1 MIGAVSASVK
11 PGRCAQFG
19 EPPRTARPTSVAA
32 GEALA
37 SDSGVAP
44 AALDTYGVELILSVF
59 AAFALIGL
67 IAWIPFQRAA
77 SRQRALIRLL
87 EGADE
92 MERLLHRTRERM
104 SAMQAVV
111 GRVPADIG
119 AVARASLDAD
129 QRVQQALRDLLEHR
143 LWISRH
149 GATASLQELKQ
160 AEAALQRAR
169 ATIASQLERLE
180 SAGAEL
186 DDATQAV
193 IEQAAREPASLR
205 RAPD

>member
-1 MIGAVSASVK
+1 MIGGAWASVK
-11 PGRCAQFG
+11 PGRRAQFV
-19 EPPRTARPTSVAA
+19 EPPRDAGPACVAA

-37 SDSGVAP
+37 SDSDACP
-44 AALDTYGVELILSVF
+44 AALDTYGVELILALF
-59 AAFALIGL
+59 AAFALIGVV
-67 IAWIPFQRAA
+67 AWIPFQRAA

-180 SAGAEL
+180 TAGAEL
-186 DDATQAV
+186 DDATQTV
-193 IEQAAREPASLR
+193 IEQAAREPAALR
-205 RAPD
+205 RTPD

>member
-1 MIGAVSASVK
+1 MEVIL
-11 PGRCAQFG
+11 P
-19 EPPRTARPTSVAA
+19 
-32 GEALA
+32 
-37 SDSGVAP
+37 
-44 AALDTYGVELILSVF
+44 LI

-67 IAWIPFQRAA
+67 IAWVPFQRAA

-87 EGADE
+87 EGADALE
-92 MERLLHRTRERM
+92 KLLHRTRDRM
-104 SAMQAVV
+104 SAMQGVV
-111 GRVPADIG
+111 ERVPADIG

-149 GATASLQELKQ
+149 GATATLAELKN
-160 AEAALQRAR
+160 AEAAMGRAH
-169 ATIASQLERLE
+169 ASIEAQLARLE

-193 IEQAAREPASLR
+193 IEQAAREPAALR
-205 RAPD
+205 RNAG

>member
-1 MIGAVSASVK
+1 MGA
-11 PGRCAQFG
+11 P
-19 EPPRTARPTSVAA
+19 TARRVAA
-32 GEALA
+32 GEDDG
-37 SDSGVAP
+37 SDSTARSRSLTD
-44 AALDTYGVELILSVF
+44 ASGVELILALF
-59 AAFALIGL
+59 AAFGLIGL
-67 IAWIPFQRAA
+67 LAWIPFHRAA

-92 MERLLHRTRERM
+92 MERLLLRTRERM
-104 SAMQAVV
+104 SAMQDVV

-149 GATASLQELKQ
+149 GATARLHELKQ
-160 AEAALQRAR
+160 AEGALARAR
-169 ATIASQLERLE
+169 ATIAAQLERLE

-186 DDATQAV
+186 DDATQAA
-193 IEQAAREPASLR
+193 IEQAAREPAALR
-205 RAPD
+205 RSPD

>member
-1 MIGAVSASVK
+1 M
-11 PGRCAQFG
+11 PMDC
-19 EPPRTARPTSVAA
+19 P
-32 GEALA
+32 
-37 SDSGVAP
+37 
-44 AALDTYGVELILSVF
+44 GVELILILF
-59 AAFALIGL
+59 AVFALIGVV
-67 IAWIPFQRAA
+67 AWIPFHRAA

-87 EGADE
+87 EGADA
-92 MERLLHRTRERM
+92 MERLLHRTRDRM
-104 SAMQAVV
+104 AAMQDVV

-143 LWISRH
+143 LWISRQ
-149 GATASLQELKQ
+149 GATASLAELKQ

-169 ATIASQLERLE
+169 ATITAQLDRLE

-193 IEQAAREPASLR
+193 VEQAAREPAALR
-205 RAPD
+205 RTPD

>member
-1 MIGAVSASVK
+1 MIGGAWERVK
-11 PGRCAQFG
+11 PGQRAQFTEMARRA
-19 EPPRTARPTSVAA
+19 EPSCVAA
-32 GEALA
+32 REALG
-37 SDSGVAP
+37 SDSAACP
-44 AALDTYGVELILSVF
+44 AALDAYGVELILVLL
-59 AAFALIGL
+59 AVFALIGL

-92 MERLLHRTRERM
+92 MERLLHRTRDRM
-104 SAMQAVV
+104 SAMQDVV

-149 GATASLQELKQ
+149 GATASLQALKQ

-169 ATIASQLERLE
+169 ATIAGQLERLE

-193 IEQAAREPASLR
+193 IEQAAREPAALR
-205 RAPD
+205 RSAD

>member
-1 MIGAVSASVK
+1 MT
-11 PGRCAQFG
+11 RM
-19 EPPRTARPTSVAA
+19 RVAA
-32 GEALA
+32 GKGHG
-37 SDSGVAP
+37 SDSTLRSCS
-44 AALDTYGVELILSVF
+44 ALDAFGVELILALF
-59 AAFALIGL
+59 AIFGLVGL
-67 IAWIPFQRAA
+67 IAWIPFHRAA

-92 MERLLHRTRERM
+92 MERLLLRTRERM

-149 GATASLQELKQ
+149 GATARMHELKQ

-169 ATIASQLERLE
+169 DTIASQLERLE

-193 IEQAAREPASLR
+193 VEQAAREPAALR